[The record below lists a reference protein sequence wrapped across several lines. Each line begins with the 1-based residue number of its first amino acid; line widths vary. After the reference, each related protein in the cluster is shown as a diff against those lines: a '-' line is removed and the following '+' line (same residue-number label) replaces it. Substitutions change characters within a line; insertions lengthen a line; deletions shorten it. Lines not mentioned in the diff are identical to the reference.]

1 MNTVTEAE
9 AAKKSCV
16 NWMHQPT
23 VFIACQGAG
32 CMAWRWVDN
41 GFEGATTW
49 HEFEGY
55 DAPAGYAPPRPE
67 GEGWIEITD
76 ASLFR
81 TPRRGNP
88 VSWKRP
94 WGDRRPGFCGLAEPR
109 VMEANQ

>member
-9 AAKKSCV
+9 AKEKACCV
-16 NWMHQPT
+16 GSSAPLVRGPCITTH
-23 VFIACQGAG
+23 
-32 CMAWRWVDN
+32 CMAWRWADD
-41 GFEGATTW
+41 GFEGAITR

-55 DAPAGYAPPRPE
+55 DAPNGYSPPRPD
-67 GEGWIEITD
+67 GDGWVEITD

-88 VSWKRP
+88 VFYKRP

-109 VMEANQ
+109 VVEGNR